1 MSTTPSGRRHTSFS
15 YVYGILHWWPL
26 LDNKERNDIWLSLQ
40 RDERVYVLRHL
51 TSWTSAR
58 DCVRDVLRQV
68 VQRVEDEEHA
78 ALAAALLE
86 WEWWTVEYPL
96 T

>member
-1 MSTTPSGRRHTSFS
+1 MYVTTDHEHKEALGPHD
-15 YVYGILHWWPL
+15 WP
-26 LDNKERNDIWLSLQ
+26 SLQ

-68 VQRVEDEEHA
+68 VQRVEDDEHA